1 MALAAVGVSIA
12 IFNQASRIAVFPLVS
27 ITTSLV
33 AEEDT
38 IERISNEVPKGEN
51 SEKVSDKNCETKELK
66 DADAM
71 LEILKEGSTKDSE
84 TKASMPEDGMSMDI
98 FFVILYVEII
108 FTWFSYQ
115 WFLYQIPRLVQPL
128 VLAPA
133 VEIRLNRNVRSG
145 ISLQHQRR

>member
-1 MALAAVGVSIA
+1 
-12 IFNQASRIAVFPLVS
+12 
-27 ITTSLV
+27 
-33 AEEDT
+33 
-38 IERISNEVPKGEN
+38 
-51 SEKVSDKNCETKELK
+51 
-66 DADAM
+66 M
-71 LEILKEGSTKDSE
+71 LEILEEGSTKDSE
-84 TKASMPEDGMSMDI
+84 MKASMPEDGMSMDI